1 MSASD
6 IKYTLIVL
14 QTIEIDL
21 PRDFCWGILCKEN
34 DNNIRNHASYQNLL
48 VVNLRKRNEKC
59 TSKYA
64 HLIMTIFRYT
74 VITKVEPIYCTHH
87 INIMAIMAIERLSV
101 KL

>member
-6 IKYTLIVL
+6 IKYTLIVF

-21 PRDFCWGILCKEN
+21 PRVFFWILCKEN
-34 DNNIRNHASYQNLL
+34 DKKIRNHASYQNLL
-48 VVNLRKRNEKC
+48 VVNLGKRNEKC

-74 VITKVEPIYCTHH
+74 VITKVEKMYCTHH
-87 INIMAIMAIERLSV
+87 KNIMAIMAIERLSV
-101 KL
+101 KF

>member
-34 DNNIRNHASYQNLL
+34 DK
-48 VVNLRKRNEKC
+48 RKVYK
-59 TSKYA
+59 
-64 HLIMTIFRYT
+64 
-74 VITKVEPIYCTHH
+74 
-87 INIMAIMAIERLSV
+87 
-101 KL
+101 